1 MTLNQYIKNT
11 GLVADSSNVGIF
23 SFVFCIICY
32 LRVLLPLCQKLIV
45 ISFCLCS
52 HWSKKIERARN
63 ERRIKGR
70 AKSDKEGD
78 NTLQLK
84 AMFRRN
90 GVWVSSALPCNQLD
104 LCSVIRSQTCNLEVS
119 VLNQYRSLPLS
130 GFAFCGLE
138 FKSTLLANC
147 HHLSTSCQLVFLGT
161 LCLFEV
167 CFEYKAPQASSFKHK
182 P

>member
-1 MTLNQYIKNT
+1 MIFSFRFFNSYFQTFIPREVRRDTNKIYKKMTLNQYIKNT
-11 GLVADSSNVGIF
+11 GLVAGSSNVGIF

-78 NTLQLK
+78 NMLQGHVQTKWCLGLK
-84 AMFRRN
+84 C
-90 GVWVSSALPCNQLD
+90 P
-104 LCSVIRSQTCNLEVS
+104 
-119 VLNQYRSLPLS
+119 SL
-130 GFAFCGLE
+130 
-138 FKSTLLANC
+138 
-147 HHLSTSCQLVFLGT
+147 
-161 LCLFEV
+161 
-167 CFEYKAPQASSFKHK
+167 
-182 P
+182 